1 MGLGQFGGGLGV
13 VRWLHGLGARILI
26 TDLANEKKLGGSL
39 DQIAAAIADGSVTL
53 RLGSHEQS
61 DFEQADLIIANAA
74 IPQPWKNPFL
84 DAARAAGVPI
94 TAEIR
99 LAIER
104 LGTMRVIAITGS
116 AGKSTTT
123 AMTVRAL
130 IASGREAR
138 FGGNIGGS
146 LLGSPPTSPREW
158 TVLELSSAQLWWLSQ
173 ASGFQGWSPMIGI
186 LTNIA
191 PNHVDWH
198 GSVAH
203 YIESKA
209 QIRRDQTN
217 DNIFISSFGI
227 EGDAK
232 ALRCASE
239 SSSGAWWNNSWHAAV
254 PAADAISL
262 SIPGEHQ
269 RRNARLALAITLACA
284 QMDGE
289 PARIDAACAA
299 LGVFPGLDHRL
310 QSVGTIDGIR
320 CFNDSKA
327 TTPEA
332 TRFATASFE
341 DIGRIHLIAG
351 GYDKGVDLSSIRDLA
366 PRLAGL
372 YAIGAT
378 EGALAPTPPAMQCGT
393 LAQAVECAFAR
404 AKSGDILLLSP
415 ACASWDQYTNF
426 EERGKQFIDLVRAR
440 QSLNHC

>member
-13 VRWLHGLGARILI
+13 VRWLHGLGARVLV
-26 TDLANEKKLGGSL
+26 TDLSSEEKLKDSL
-39 DQIAAAIADGSVTL
+39 APIAAAIADGTITL
-53 RLGSHEQS
+53 RLGSHERS
-61 DFEQADLIIANAA
+61 DFEQSDLIVANAA
-74 IPQPWKNPFL
+74 VPRPWKNPFL
-84 DAARAAGVPI
+84 DAARSAGVPI

-99 LAIER
+99 LSVER
-104 LGTMRVIAITGS
+104 LGSTRVIAITGS

-123 AMTVRAL
+123 AMTVCAL
-130 IASGREAR
+130 AASGRDVR

-146 LLGSPPTSPREW
+146 LLGALPICPQGW

-173 ASGFQGWSPMIGI
+173 ASGFQGWSPAIGV

-198 GSVAH
+198 ESIAH
-203 YIESKA
+203 YIESKS
-209 QIRRDQTN
+209 QIRRHQSSAD
-217 DNIFISSFGI
+217 IFISSFGT
-227 EGDAK
+227 EADPH

-239 SSSGAWWNNSWHAAV
+239 SSAGAWWNDSWNSLAP
-254 PAADAISL
+254 PANSMSL

-269 RRNARLALAITLACA
+269 QRNARLALSITLACA
-284 QMDGE
+284 QIDGE
-289 PARIDAACAA
+289 SSNIDAASAA
-299 LGVFPGLDHRL
+299 LSAFQGLEHRL
-310 QSVGTIDGIR
+310 ESVGTIEGVR

-332 TRFATASFE
+332 TRLAIASFE

-351 GYDKGVDLSSIRDLA
+351 GYDKGIDLSSIRDLA

-378 EGALAPTPPAMQCGT
+378 EEMLAPTPPAMRCGT
-393 LAQAVECAFAR
+393 LARAIDCAFAR

-415 ACASWDQYTNF
+415 ACASYGQYINF
-426 EERGKQFIDLVRAR
+426 EERGKQFVSLVRAR
-440 QSLNHC
+440 QSLKHC